1 MAHAAHIPLIDAP
14 VGALVRIRRL
24 NSHPELCSRLR
35 ELGLSENTVIRT
47 ITKGSG
53 NIICEVYNTRLGLNE
68 MLARAI
74 VVSAV

>member
-1 MAHAAHIPLIDAP
+1 MAQTTLIPLIDAP
-14 VGALVRIRRL
+14 VGALVRISRL

-35 ELGLSENTVIRT
+35 ELGLSENTIIRT

-68 MLARAI
+68 MLARSI